1 MRMRNLRYRLPTRA
15 LWQDIPFSRVVEAIH
30 SNAGAVLVTNCCG
43 NPLDPFI
50 ALEKNRRREL

>member
-15 LWQDIPFSRVVEAIH
+15 LWQDVPFSRVAEAIH
-30 SNAGAVLVTNCCG
+30 SNAGAVLGTNYWG
-43 NPLDPFI
+43 NPLDSFI